1 MTVAIPIKAIQLT
14 PGSVIN
20 INKLTWDD
28 FENILIEL
36 GESRRVRLTY
46 YQGTLEIM
54 SPLALHE
61 RPHRIIA
68 DIVKAILD
76 IEGRD
81 WEDFGST
88 TFKRPKIAGVEPD
101 TCLYIQNAAQV
112 RGCTQMDLDIYPP
125 PDLAIESDVT
135 SITTLDAYTAIR
147 VPEVWIY
154 NNKQLKIY
162 TFQGR
167 NYLEQSTSPTFP
179 DLPLTEMIPQRVQQ
193 AIEQGTSRML
203 RELRNQL
210 KQLG

>member
-20 INKLTWDD
+20 IHNLTWED
-28 FENILIEL
+28 FEDILTEF
-36 GESRRVRLTY
+36 GESRRLRLTY

-54 SPLALHE
+54 SPLAIHE

-68 DIVKAILD
+68 DIVKAILN

-101 TCLYIQNAAQV
+101 TGLYIQNAVKV
-112 RGCTQMDLDIYPP
+112 RGCTRMDLEIYPP

-135 SITTLDAYTAIR
+135 SITTLDAYTAIG
-147 VPEVWIY
+147 VPEIWIY
-154 NNKQLKIY
+154 NNHQLKIY
-162 TFQGR
+162 TFENGQ
-167 NYLEQSTSPTFP
+167 YKETSISSTFP
-179 DLPLTEMIPQRVQQ
+179 NLLLIELIPLWVQK

-203 RELRNQL
+203 RELKNQL
-210 KQLG
+210 S